1 MGVTWHFKRI
11 KGAAVSVNSSTRKPT
26 EKRSVMFPYIN
37 QIDSSVNSIQEIDHK
52 TFNYIYP

>member
-1 MGVTWHFKRI
+1 MGVTWHFKRV
-11 KGAAVSVNSSTRKPT
+11 KGAAVSVNSSTRKST